1 MVWNGGLT
9 LEGWR
14 GLRTESNGDQRSA
27 PKRGVETTALIL
39 RAALKLGTEVGFD
52 ALTVEL
58 LAERTGIAKTTIYR
72 RWPNISTVV
81 MDAFLAEVDRAAP
94 IVDLATARESL
105 TVSMKSLARLY
116 RGPYGSTLRVLIGR
130 AQTDGELRNAVMT
143 RWVEPRRAVA
153 RSIVHQGMVN
163 KEIRGGFDP
172 DLILDALYGPIYHR
186 LLVPYENIELSDTY
200 IENLVDTIF
209 KGVAPA

>member
-1 MVWNGGLT
+1 L
-9 LEGWR
+9 R
-14 GLRTESNGDQRSA
+14 GEPTGDQPRA

-39 RAALKLGTEVGFD
+39 RAALKIGTEVGFD

-94 IVDLATARESL
+94 IVELATARESL
-105 TVSMKSLARLY
+105 TVSMKSLAQLY

-130 AQTDGELRNAVMT
+130 AQIDGELRNAVVT

-153 RSIVHQGMVN
+153 RCIINEGIRRQ
-163 KEIRGGFDP
+163 EIREGLDP

-186 LLVPYENIELSDTY
+186 LLVPYQDIELSDAY
-200 IENLVDTIF
+200 VENLVDTIF
-209 KGVAPA
+209 SGVAPG

>member
-1 MVWNGGLT
+1 MRSEPT
-9 LEGWR
+9 
-14 GLRTESNGDQRSA
+14 GDQRRA

-39 RAALKLGTEVGFD
+39 RAALKIGTEVGFD

-94 IVDLATARESL
+94 IVELPTARESL
-105 TVSMKSLARLY
+105 TVSMKSLAQLY

-130 AQTDGELRNAVMT
+130 AQIDDELRNAVVT

-153 RSIVHQGMVN
+153 RSIISQGIRSQ
-163 KEIRGGFDP
+163 EIRDGLDP

-186 LLVPYENIELSDTY
+186 LLVPYQDIELSDSY
-200 IENLVDTIF
+200 VENLVDTIF
-209 KGVAPA
+209 NGVGLI

>member
-1 MVWNGGLT
+1 MDGGPD
-9 LEGWR
+9 
-14 GLRTESNGDQRSA
+14 LRTKSNGDQRSA

-105 TVSMKSLARLY
+105 TVSMKALARLY

-130 AQTDGELRNAVMT
+130 AQIDSELRSAVMT

-153 RSIVHQGMVN
+153 RSIVRRGIVS
-163 KEIRGGFDP
+163 KEIRGGLDP

-186 LLVPYENIELSDTY
+186 LLVPYENIELSDSY

-209 KGVAPA
+209 TGVAPAS

>member
-209 KGVAPA
+209 EGVAPA

>member
-1 MVWNGGLT
+1 MDGGPD
-9 LEGWR
+9 
-14 GLRTESNGDQRSA
+14 LRTKSNGDQRSA

-130 AQTDGELRNAVMT
+130 AQIDGELRSAVMT

-153 RSIVHQGMVN
+153 RSIVRRGIVS
-163 KEIRGGFDP
+163 KEIRGGLDP

-186 LLVPYENIELSDTY
+186 LLVPYENIELSDSY

-209 KGVAPA
+209 TGVAPAS

>member
-1 MVWNGGLT
+1 M
-9 LEGWR
+9 
-14 GLRTESNGDQRSA
+14 RTKSNGAQRSA

-39 RAALKLGTEVGFD
+39 RSALKLGTEIGFD

-94 IVDLATARESL
+94 IVDPATAPESL
-105 TVSMKSLARLY
+105 TVSMKSLVRLY

-130 AQTDGELRNAVMT
+130 AQVDGELRSAVMT

-153 RSIVHQGMVN
+153 RAIVRQGIVS
-163 KEIRGGFDP
+163 KEIRGGLDP

-186 LLVPYENIELSDTY
+186 LLVPYENIELSDSY
-200 IENLVDTIF
+200 IENLVNTIF
-209 KGVAPA
+209 TGVAPA

>member
-1 MVWNGGLT
+1 MVDLPW
-9 LEGWR
+9 EGWP

-39 RAALKLGTEVGFD
+39 RSALKLGTEVGFD

-58 LAERTGIAKTTIYR
+58 LGERTGIAKTTIYR

-94 IVDLATARESL
+94 IVELASARESL
-105 TVSMKSLARLY
+105 TVSMKSLAGLY

-130 AQTDGELRNAVMT
+130 AQIDGELRNAVMT

-153 RSIVHQGMVN
+153 RSIVRQGIVS
-163 KEIRGGFDP
+163 KEIRGGLDP

-186 LLVPYENIELSDTY
+186 LLVPYENIELSDSY
-200 IENLVDTIF
+200 IENLVDAIF
-209 KGVAPA
+209 TGVAPA

>member
-1 MVWNGGLT
+1 
-9 LEGWR
+9 
-14 GLRTESNGDQRSA
+14 LRSEPTGDQPRA
-27 PKRGVETTALIL
+27 PRRGVETTALIL
-39 RAALKLGTEVGFD
+39 RAALDIGTEVGFD

-94 IVDLATARESL
+94 ILELATARESL
-105 TVSMKSLARLY
+105 TVSMKSLAQLY

-130 AQTDGELRNAVMT
+130 AQVDSELRNAVVT

-153 RSIVHQGMVN
+153 RSIISQGIRSQ
-163 KEIRGGFDP
+163 EIRDLDP

-186 LLVPYENIELSDTY
+186 LLVPYQDIELSDAY
-200 IENLVDTIF
+200 VENLVDTIF
-209 KGVAPA
+209 NGVAPT

>member
-1 MVWNGGLT
+1 MEGGPD
-9 LEGWR
+9 
-14 GLRTESNGDQRSA
+14 LRTKSNGAQRSA

-39 RAALKLGTEVGFD
+39 RSALKLGTEIGFD

-58 LAERTGIAKTTIYR
+58 LAERTGIAKATIYR

-130 AQTDGELRNAVMT
+130 AQIDGELRNAVVT

-153 RSIVHQGMVN
+153 RCIINEGIRRR
-163 KEIRGGFDP
+163 EIREGLDP

-186 LLVPYENIELSDTY
+186 LLVPYQDIELSDAY
-200 IENLVDTIF
+200 VENLVDTIF
-209 KGVAPA
+209 SGVAPG

>member
-1 MVWNGGLT
+1 MVDLLW
-9 LEGWR
+9 EGWP

-39 RAALKLGTEVGFD
+39 RAALELGTEVGFD

-94 IVDLATARESL
+94 IVELASARESL
-105 TVSMKSLARLY
+105 TVSMKSLAGLY

-130 AQTDGELRNAVMT
+130 AQIDGELRNAVMT

-153 RSIVHQGMVN
+153 RAIVRQGIVS
-163 KEIRGGFDP
+163 KEIRGGLDP

-186 LLVPYENIELSDTY
+186 LLVPYQNIELSDSY
-200 IENLVDTIF
+200 IENLVDAIF
-209 KGVAPA
+209 TGVAPA